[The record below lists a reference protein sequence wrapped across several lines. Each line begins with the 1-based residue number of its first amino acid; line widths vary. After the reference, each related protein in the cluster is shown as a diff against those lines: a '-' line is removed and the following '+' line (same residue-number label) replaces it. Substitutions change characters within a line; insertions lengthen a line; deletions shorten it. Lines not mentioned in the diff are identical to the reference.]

1 MRPHEGWSKMGKYS
15 VVNPATGETVKE
27 YPQIS
32 DKDLSAATAAAE
44 DAHRNWGLK
53 TSTAERASL
62 VKRVAELHSERR
74 EDLAEIIV
82 REMGK
87 PMEQALG
94 EVDFC
99 VDIWGFYADNA
110 EDFLKDEP
118 ISLLAGDGTAVIRRA
133 SVGPLLG
140 IMPWNFPYYQVARF
154 AAPNLVTGNPILLK
168 PAHQCPESAKA
179 IQAMIEDAGFPA
191 GAYETILAT
200 NDQIAEVIADPRIQG
215 VSLTGSERAGAA
227 VAEIAGRNLKKVVLE
242 LGGSDP
248 FILLGAEDMD
258 EAVEA
263 AVAGRLDNTGQ
274 SCNAAKRFIVA
285 DEIYDDFLEKFK
297 AAMAAAEPGDP
308 TSEEA
313 AMGPLSSES
322 AAETLQDQLDRA
334 VAQGAEIVAGG
345 DRNGNFFSSTVLV
358 GIGPDNDAYREEFFG
373 PVASVYRAGSE
384 EEAIELAN
392 DTPFGLGSYVFSD
405 DPEQALRVA
414 DGLDTG
420 MVYVNGVGL
429 DGAELPFGGVKR
441 SGFGRELGRYGIEEF
456 VNKKLI
462 RVVK

>member
-1 MRPHEGWSKMGKYS
+1 MGKYS

-32 DKDLSAATAAAE
+32 DEDLSAAIAAATE
-44 DAHRNWGLK
+44 AHRNWAVK
-53 TSTAERASL
+53 ASVSERAAL
-62 VKRVAELHSERR
+62 VKKVAELHSERR
-74 EDLAEIIV
+74 ETLAEIIV

-99 VDIWGFYADNA
+99 VDIYSYYADNA
-110 EDFLKDEP
+110 EEFLADEP
-118 ISLLAGDGTAVIRRA
+118 IKLLAGDGTALVRKT

-154 AAPNLVTGNPILLK
+154 AGPNLVVGNTILLK
-168 PAHQCPESAKA
+168 PAHQCPESAEA
-179 IQAMIEDAGFPA
+179 IQTVMADAGFPD
-191 GAYETILAT
+191 GAYQTILAS
-200 NDQIAEVIADPRIQG
+200 NEQIAEVIADPRVQG

-248 FILLGAEDMD
+248 FVLLGAEDLD
-258 EAVEA
+258 EAVDA

-274 SCNAAKRFIVA
+274 SCNAAKRFIVG
-285 DEIYDDFLEKFK
+285 DEIYDEFLEKFTAK
-297 AAMAAAEPGDP
+297 MAATEPGDP
-308 TSEEA
+308 ASEDAE
-313 AMGPLSSES
+313 MGPLSSAS

-334 VAQGAEIVAGG
+334 VAQGAEIAAGG
-345 DRNGNFFSSTVLV
+345 DRKDNYFSSTVLV
-358 GIGPDNDAYREEFFG
+358 GVTPENDAYREEFFG
-373 PVASVYRAGSE
+373 PVASVFRVGSE

-414 DGLDTG
+414 DGLATG